1 MSASKFCTTNSITF
15 KISKELLGRRGR
27 VSVISLTLLIL
38 RLVDDD
44 DDNNGGGDG
53 EEEVAVLLCDFF

>member
-15 KISKELLGRRGR
+15 KIFKELLGRRGR
-27 VSVISLTLLIL
+27 VSVISPTLLIL

-44 DDNNGGGDG
+44 DDDDGGDG
-53 EEEVAVLLCDFF
+53 EEEVAVLLCDFS